1 MGLMK
6 KKIQKA
12 QITNIGN
19 GKDDIVADCS
29 DIKHHKKIAQI
40 TFCQYI

>member
-1 MGLMK
+1 MGLTK

-19 GKDDIVADCS
+19 GKDCS
-29 DIKHHKKIAQI
+29 DIKHHKKVAQI